1 MPRLQRCCDAARER
15 TGPKGGCPVSLPP
28 IGAKDTVQRV
38 TQVKAK
44 MRDRYIAGPFVALSL
59 AMAACTTGDVLT
71 EMPAPGYVE
80 DVAARVEA
88 VDWTQSEIVT
98 VDLSEFEFEPT
109 TLRFQEG
116 VDYRLLLRNTGD
128 RPHTFVSEG
137 FFKAIAAEKLIWADG
152 MIASPYLQT
161 IEILPGSEK
170 EVRFV
175 AVRQGVFDLDCT
187 VLLHALFGMEGKI
200 VIE

>member
-1 MPRLQRCCDAARER
+1 MQRA
-15 TGPKGGCPVSLPP
+15 SLPP
-28 IGAKDTVQRV
+28 IGAKDTVERV
-38 TQVKAK
+38 TQEKAK
-44 MRDRYIAGPFVALSL
+44 MRDRYIAGPLIALSL

-71 EMPAPGYVE
+71 EMPTPGYVE

-88 VDWTQSEIVT
+88 VDWTQSEIVM
-98 VDLSEFEFEPT
+98 VDLSEFKFEPT

-128 RPHTFVSEG
+128 RRHTFVSAG
-137 FFKAIAAEKLIWADG
+137 FFKAIATEKLISAEG
-152 MIASPYLQT
+152 MTRRPYLQT
-161 IEILPGSEK
+161 IEVRPGIWEK
-170 EVRFV
+170 ELRFV
-175 AVRQGVFDLDCT
+175 AVRQGTYDLECT

>member
-1 MPRLQRCCDAARER
+1 M
-15 TGPKGGCPVSLPP
+15 PP

-98 VDLSEFEFEPT
+98 VDLSEFKFEPT

-137 FFKAIAAEKLIWADG
+137 FFKAIAAEKLISADG
-152 MIASPYLQT
+152 MIATPYLQT
-161 IEILPGSEK
+161 IEVLPGSEK
-170 EVRFV
+170 ELRFV
-175 AVRQGVFDLDCT
+175 AVRQGTYDLECT

>member
-1 MPRLQRCCDAARER
+1 M
-15 TGPKGGCPVSLPP
+15 PP

-44 MRDRYIAGPFVALSL
+44 RRDRYIAGPFVALSL

-80 DVAARVEA
+80 DVAARVET

-98 VDLSEFEFEPT
+98 VDLSEFKFEPT

-175 AVRQGVFDLDCT
+175 AVRQGVFDLHCT